1 MKKEKLKKDKMKNK
15 VEHQEQQRGKRNEL
29 KTEEQRLNGELELN
43 KERERQLIELKH
55 EEQNSTRMQQK
66 LKSYMEQKKADFR
79 KMMELK

>member
-66 LKSYMEQKKADFR
+66 LKSYVEQKKADFR

>member
-1 MKKEKLKKDKMKNK
+1 MKNK

-55 EEQNSTRMQQK
+55 EEQNSTRMQRK
-66 LKSYMEQKKADFR
+66 LKSYVEQKKADFR